1 MARLRGG
8 LALVDPGLPATA
20 MIEIPISLVL
30 LGGIV
35 FVVVSAMRSAL
46 HELGRDRLDPADVLR
61 SASIAVGLYL
71 AMLAIAVG
79 IVDLFQA
86 IAGGDRIAGSSSDL
100 ARSLSLLIVGGPAF
114 ALLMRLVARHQRDQ
128 ERIGLGWSIHLVASL
143 VTTLVAVLVS
153 AGQVI
158 ADIDGPGAES
168 AEVAQMLGWLVVW
181 AAYWFGLRPRFGVLG
196 AIHLLAGTAAG
207 LGWLAVGTT
216 AVGTAVLREA
226 YDTVFDDVLARSYST
241 TSWLLVAIVG
251 LVVWGWHWSH
261 LNSARGVE
269 GDTRRGRSWFV
280 MVVALAIVPAVIA
293 MLVVAYTSVAGTL
306 IWLFGTTDESAAEF
320 FDPAPG
326 LATAGLVAVAGWAYH
341 RWLLVRDGR
350 PVRNESLRFHDY
362 AVAAI
367 GLVASITGVA
377 LVIGLVFDAFTAR
390 RAIAEAF
397 DIDNRMIIAT
407 TALAFG
413 AGLWWWTWG
422 HIERHRNTE
431 PVAECSSM
439 WRKLY
444 LIVAAGLGG
453 LLLAV
458 SLVWVLFVTLRDL
471 FDGVIGEAT
480 LSELAEPIGW
490 GTAVMGGAWFHYG
503 VWRSDRAVLGAIQ
516 ASDLVPSD
524 HPPASP
530 ASTEPPT
537 VSEPTP
543 APPTEPTPVGLDFR
557 WATTADHGELFSLQR
572 AAFVD
577 EAVTYATTDVPALR
591 ESFGAFVERTAGV
604 ETLLLMDQERIIG
617 AVGLREHDGTGWL
630 ERLMVAPDRRRAGF
644 GHRLVE
650 RIEAHADQLGH
661 STVRAVVGDRDPALL
676 TFFETL
682 GYEMVGRT
690 DETDG
695 APSLAVMEHRT
706 AEPDTSA

>member
-8 LALVDPGLPATA
+8 MALVDPGLPAPA
-20 MIEIPISLVL
+20 MIEIATSLAL

-35 FVVVSAMRSAL
+35 FVVVSAMRSAF

-61 SASIAVGLYL
+61 SAAIAIGLYL

-86 IAGGDRIAGSSSDL
+86 IGGGDRIAGTNSDL
-100 ARSLSLLIVGGPAF
+100 ARSLSLLIVGGPVF

-143 VTTLVAVLVS
+143 ITSLVAALVS
-153 AGQVI
+153 AGQII
-158 ADIDGPGAES
+158 ADIDGPGVES

-181 AAYWFGLRPRFGVLG
+181 TAYWFGLRPRFGVLG

-207 LGWLAVGTT
+207 LGWLAVGST

-226 YDTVFDDVLARSYST
+226 YDSVFDDVLARSYST

-251 LVVWGWHWSH
+251 LAVWTWHWSH

-269 GDTRRGRSWFV
+269 GETRRGRSWFV
-280 MVVALAIVPAVIA
+280 MVVALAIVPAVVA
-293 MLVVAYTSVAGTL
+293 MLVVAYTSVAGIL
-306 IWLFGTTDESAAEF
+306 IWLFGTTDEPAAVY

-326 LATAGLVAVAGWAYH
+326 LVTAGLVAVAGWSYH
-341 RWLLVRDGR
+341 RWLLARGGR
-350 PVRNESLRFHDY
+350 PIRNESLRFHDY
-362 AVAAI
+362 AVAAV

-377 LVIGLVFDAFTAR
+377 LVIALAFETFTAR

-397 DIDNRMIIAT
+397 DIDNRMIMAT
-407 TALAFG
+407 TALVLG
-413 AGLWWWTWG
+413 AGLWWWMWE
-422 HIERHRNTE
+422 HIERNRNTE
-431 PVAECSSM
+431 PVAECASV

-471 FDGVIGEAT
+471 FDGVIGETT
-480 LSELAEPIGW
+480 LTELADPIGW
-490 GTAVMGGAWFHYG
+490 GIAVVGGAWFHYG
-503 VWRSDRAVLGAIQ
+503 VWRSDRAVLAAVQ
-516 ASDLVPSD
+516 ATDRVPSD
-524 HPPASP
+524 RPPARP
-530 ASTEPPT
+530 APAEPPAI
-537 VSEPTP
+537 SEPAL
-543 APPTEPTPVGLDFR
+543 APPTESTPVGLLFR
-557 WATTADHGELFSLQR
+557 WATAADHGELFSLQR

-577 EAVTYATTDVPALR
+577 EAVTYTTTNVPALL
-591 ESFGAFVERTAGV
+591 ESFEAFVERTEGI
-604 ETLLLMDQERIIG
+604 ETLVLVDGGRIIG
-617 AVGLREHDGTGWL
+617 AVGLRERDGALWL
-630 ERLMVAPDRRRAGF
+630 ERLMTAPDHRRAGF

-650 RIEAHADQLGH
+650 RIEDHADQLGH
-661 STVRAVVGDRDPALL
+661 AAVRAVAGERDPALL
-676 TFFETL
+676 TFFQTL
-682 GYEMVGRT
+682 GYETVGRT
-690 DETDG
+690 EATNG
-695 APSLAVMEHRT
+695 APSMLVMEHRWG
-706 AEPDTSA
+706 EPAVST